1 LSIFISTQEKQALME
16 RLDID
21 RDGKIT
27 ENEMLKVLTDASA
40 STDSAVQST
49 IRKIAAGASKYG
61 SMSEYVKDLVRKFD
75 RNSDGFLSIG
85 ELTDGLKKIGIFL
98 NSQEI

>member
-1 LSIFISTQEKQALME
+1 MD

-27 ENEMLKVLTDASA
+27 ENEMLKVLSDSNSSHDAA
-40 STDSAVQST
+40 ADAT
-49 IRKIAAGASKYG
+49 IRKIAAGAAKYSNMG
-61 SMSEYVKDLVRKFD
+61 EYVRDLVRKFD
-75 RNSDGFLSIG
+75 RNSDGLLSIG

-98 NSQEI
+98 NSQEV